1 LQETS
6 WGLASVSWNPNP
18 SKSSQYQILGN
29 AAHILIPS
37 FSAQVKPGGRPKKE
51 DLVQKVSEALD
62 TYESVYVF
70 KFDNLRASAI
80 KDLRML
86 HKDDRYFLG
95 KNSVMAIAL
104 GRSPEEEPRDNLHQM
119 SKHLTGNSGLFFTS
133 RPRKEVVE

>member
-1 LQETS
+1 VGVT
-6 WGLASVSWNPNP
+6 WNSNP
-18 SKSSQYQILGN
+18 SKSSQSQILGN

-95 KNSVMAIAL
+95 KNSVMSIAL
-104 GRSPEEEPRDNLHQM
+104 GRSPEEEPRDNLHQL